1 MKTKPLKEW
10 VLSTNCSSD
19 PLLRSGLK
27 IFCIEIN
34 EARSE
39 DNSITGPIIL
49 CMKSWSDPAISGKI
63 NATKINIMI
72 PVKRSDHLF
81 IDTFKSRRN
90 SCW

>member
-49 CMKSWSDPAISGKI
+49 YMKSWSDPAISGKI
-63 NATKINIMI
+63 NATSMNIII
-72 PVKRSDHLF
+72 PVNKSDHLL
-81 IDTFKSRRN
+81 IDTFKSRKN
-90 SCW
+90 SC